1 MMRPKQNDWKLAQ
14 HDIDILLEDIKS
26 RRPNYLFDA
35 GQWVDYS
42 PASGLLRELAE
53 QQCPYLFDRVLKRN
67 KYGYV
72 LFRLHNDDALI
83 EQCGNTL
90 KLKTIISP

>member
-1 MMRPKQNDWKLAQ
+1 MMRPDLRKTPGYDVAMLFA
-14 HDIDILLEDIKS
+14 DINL

-42 PASGLLRELAE
+42 PASGLLRELTE
-53 QQCPYLFDRVLKRN
+53 QQCPYLFDRVLARN

-72 LFRLHNDDALI
+72 VYRLHNDNAFI

-90 KLKTIISP
+90 QHKPVTSP